1 MVGFAIALPTL
12 LLTKTMNSHKLFLFL
27 HLFFYCTNLFAT
39 ELYPPLLPQGE
50 QFQNVE
56 SLLDNVIPRKPISAI
71 AFSPSGKVLALS
83 IVDTVYLWDIQ
94 SGKEIKR
101 LGYPM
106 NKMKQ
111 LIQQNKQLIINHL
124 AFSLEGQFLAIG
136 YDDFVQIWNIK
147 SGKPIQQLEKQTSNM
162 TAITFSPKDSK
173 ILALGSMEGTV
184 YLWNWSINKI
194 VKQLPGHSASVNTLA
209 FNSNGERLA
218 SGGSDALIYLWKLS
232 SDEKQQLKG
241 HLDVVTHVEFDSN
254 DEFLASASWDK
265 TVRLW
270 NIKSD
275 KPSKPDILEGHS
287 AAVNTFAFSPDGKTL
302 VSGSLDNSIRLWDVA
317 SKKEIK
323 DLSIHSNHNVVA
335 VAFSPNGQFF
345 ASAAWDKI
353 VRLWDVQS
361 AQKNQRFEGQ
371 ASSVN
376 IVAFGSDGTLISGS
390 DDHGITAWHDSEDLS
405 SNPHFTS
412 GISNFTNEISN
423 LNNEERSINSFALS
437 PGGQFLA
444 FGTKNGRIHFLERQS
459 GQKIKHLP
467 ALSKEEVNVVAFS
480 PDGKILASGSRY
492 PTAPQFQNLS
502 PLHLW
507 DVPSGKKLKTLKG
520 HTNHIFA
527 LAFSQNGQ
535 ILASGSDDKTIQL
548 WEIPSGE
555 KIKTLKGHTH
565 FITSVAFNAEGN
577 MLASGSWDK
586 TVRLWDVDLGKE
598 IKRLEGHSHY
608 VTAVKFSPN
617 GRTLAS
623 SSWDKTIRL
632 WDSESGLQ
640 LHRLKAHTD
649 FVYTIAFNK
658 TGELLA
664 SGSKDSTIRLWDAN
678 TGQLQ
683 QVMIKGARHTW
694 ANCHVLTQRCWRVDD
709 GTLLIDKKGDG
720 TIQSILPPVKKAK
733 PPKVKLSSDSLKLNY
748 GEPSS
753 LSLTI
758 SNHDTVP
765 IYWIN
770 VRQLFEKENP
780 LIFYPPET
788 HLVLK
793 ASESITWPIKINAW
807 LDDENRQS
815 QETKLKLSIRA
826 ANHHVQ
832 ALTIPVRIYV
842 PYTFPWQ
849 VYIVLSFLVLFISM
863 VLYYLSLYYH
873 PIVQTLSADSRQ
885 LFALPLEQLPKAK
898 QLLQKTR
905 RLDMVLSNND
915 SHPKWLD
922 EAIGFL
928 NQPNQLRCQLLAN
941 RLNASIQSHAHDELF
956 ILQLSTTFPL
966 KLDRLA
972 IYFPPA
978 HSPVQEIIW
987 RLKQDDIHFQTTL
1000 VISLEPT
1007 NLRNYGK
1014 DRTNLWVIPDS
1025 RELTNLLLSPDP
1037 IDVLTRL
1044 LATQLA
1050 IITLSPYQT
1059 SGGITK
1065 SSLFFGRDK
1074 ILAQIL
1080 NREPKNYLVIGGRQV
1095 GKTSLLRQIKR
1106 HYQNH
1111 PKVECVYLSVGLS
1124 DRKVFTEHLNN
1135 LPKERQRLLLIDE
1148 ADVFIRREIQENY
1161 PTLSHF
1167 RNLSEE
1173 GRCYFILAG
1182 FWDLYEATVLD
1193 YHSPIKNFGEAIT
1206 IGALELE
1213 ACRKLAIEPMKMLG
1227 IDYAQEELVEQIII
1241 KTGQR
1246 ANLIATVCDEMLK
1259 KLPAEAQRLTEKEI
1273 VKALKSTSTTEALG
1287 NCQLTDNKQAARLDC
1302 IIVYSTVKKGK
1313 FTLSEIMSL
1322 FDQYQYD
1329 YTTDQ
1334 LRQSLSR
1341 LELAF
1346 IIRREE
1352 TVYHYCVPLFR
1363 EMLLKQEVDSLLKH
1377 ELKG

>member
-1 MVGFAIALPTL
+1 
-12 LLTKTMNSHKLFLFL
+12 MNRHKLFILL
-27 HLFFYCTNLFAT
+27 ALFFYCTNLLAI
-39 ELYPPLLPQGE
+39 ELHSPLLPQGE
-50 QFQNVE
+50 LFQNFE
-56 SLLDNVIPRKPISAI
+56 ILLENVIPRKPISAI
-71 AFSPSGKVLALS
+71 AFSPSGEVLALS

-94 SGKEIKR
+94 SGKIVKR
-101 LGYPM
+101 LGSPENQDNQTLM
-106 NKMKQ
+106 
-111 LIQQNKQLIINHL
+111 INSL
-124 AFSLEGQFLAIG
+124 AFSLADQFLAIG

-147 SGKPIQQLEKQTSNM
+147 SGKPIQQLEKQKSNM

-209 FNSNGERLA
+209 FNSNGQRLA

-241 HLDVVTHVEFDSN
+241 HLDVVTQVQFDSN
-254 DEFLASASWDK
+254 DEYLASASWDK

-287 AAVNTFAFSPDGKTL
+287 AAVNTLAFSPDGKTL
-302 VSGSLDNSIRLWDVA
+302 VSGAMDNSIRLWDIQL
-317 SKKEIK
+317 KTEMKER
-323 DLSIHSNHNVVA
+323 SIHSNHNVIA

-345 ASAAWDKI
+345 ASASWDKT

-361 AQKNQRFEGQ
+361 AQEFQRQEFQRQEFQLFEGH
-371 ASSVN
+371 ASPVN
-376 IVAFGSDGTLISGS
+376 IIAFDSEGKTLISGS
-390 DDHGITAWHDSEDLS
+390 DDHGITVWHGQDLS
-405 SNPHFTS
+405 SNP
-412 GISNFTNEISN
+412 NFTNGISY
-423 LNNEERSINSFALS
+423 LTKEVRSINSFALS
-437 PGGQFLA
+437 PDGQFLA
-444 FGTKNGRIHFLERQS
+444 FGTKEGRIHFLERQT

-492 PTAPQFQNLS
+492 STEPQNSS

-507 DVPSGKKLKTLKG
+507 DVPSGKKIKALKG
-520 HTNHIFA
+520 HTNHVFA
-527 LAFSQNGQ
+527 LAFSPNGQ

-555 KIKTLKGHTH
+555 KMKVLKGHDH
-565 FITSVAFNAEGN
+565 FITSLAFHSEGN

-586 TVRLWDVDLGKE
+586 TVRLWDVELGKE

-608 VTAVKFSPN
+608 VTAVSFSPK
-617 GRTLAS
+617 GKILAS
-623 SSWDKTIRL
+623 SAWDKTIRL
-632 WDSESGLQ
+632 WDSKFGLQ

-649 FVYTIAFNK
+649 FVHTIAFNQ

-664 SGSKDSTIRLWDAN
+664 SGSKDSTIRLWDVN

-683 QVMIKGARHTW
+683 QVMITGSRHTW
-694 ANCHVLTQRCWRVDD
+694 ANCQVSTQYCWRADD
-709 GTLLIDKKGDG
+709 GTLLIDKKGNG

-733 PPKVKLSSDSLKLNY
+733 PPKIKFSSDSLKLNY

-758 SNHDTVP
+758 SNQDTVP

-770 VRQLFEKENP
+770 VRALFEKENP

-793 ASESITWPIKINAW
+793 ANESITLPIKINAW

-815 QETKLKLSIRA
+815 QKTELKLSLRA
-826 ANHHVQ
+826 ANHHDQ
-832 ALTIPVRIYV
+832 LITIPVRILV
-842 PYTFPWQ
+842 SYTFSWQ
-849 VYIVLSFLVLFISM
+849 LYIVLSLLVLFISII
-863 VLYYLSLYYH
+863 LYYLSLYYH
-873 PIVQTLSADSRQ
+873 PIVQRLSADSRQ

-905 RLDMVLSNND
+905 LLDMVLSNND
-915 SHPKWLD
+915 SHHKWLD

-966 KLDRLA
+966 KLDKLA

-987 RLKQDDIHFQTTL
+987 RLKQDDINFQTTL
-1000 VISLEPT
+1000 VISLETTT
-1007 NLRNYGK
+1007 NLRTYGK
-1014 DRTNLWVIPDS
+1014 DRTNLWIIPDS
-1025 RELTNLLLSPDP
+1025 RELTNLLLSPVP

-1059 SGGITK
+1059 RGGITK

-1095 GKTSLLRQIKR
+1095 GKTSLLHQIKR

-1111 PKVECVYLSVGLS
+1111 PKVECVYLSVSRS
-1124 DRKVFTEHLNN
+1124 DRKVFTEHLSN

-1148 ADVFIRREIQENY
+1148 ADVFIRREMVEDY

-1167 RNLSEE
+1167 RNLSEA
-1173 GRCYFILAG
+1173 GQCYFILAG
-1182 FWDLYEATVLD
+1182 FWDLYDAAVLD

-1213 ACRKLAIEPMKMLG
+1213 ACWKLAIEPMKMLG

-1246 ANLIATVCDEMLK
+1246 ANLMATVCDEMLK
-1259 KLPAEAQRLTEKEI
+1259 NLPAEAQVLTKKESI
-1273 VKALKSTSTTEALG
+1273 NALNNPAIAEALG
-1287 NCQLTDNKQAARLDC
+1287 
-1302 IIVYSTVKKGK
+1302 YSMHT
-1313 FTLSEIMSL
+1313 SSA
-1322 FDQYQYD
+1322 
-1329 YTTDQ
+1329 
-1334 LRQSLSR
+1334 
-1341 LELAF
+1341 LE
-1346 IIRREE
+1346 
-1352 TVYHYCVPLFR
+1352 
-1363 EMLLKQEVDSLLKH
+1363 
-1377 ELKG
+1377 